1 MIKKIV
7 STTIVLLFYL
17 LIGENAQAQSLQI
30 QTSSQIGGLNLLS
43 LQKMSF
49 SEGNLVIVKT
59 NGAAQNYALSTISKL
74 YFADSTTPVNAVTAV
89 QVISIYPNPCA
100 DILTI
105 TGAESGE
112 VALTSIDGKVQFRKT
127 YEAGSSLDLSMLSS
141 GFYLLS
147 INGQILK
154 LRKL

>member
-7 STTIVLLFYL
+7 SATFVFFFCL
-17 LIGENAQAQSLQI
+17 LIGENVQAQSLQI
-30 QTSSQIGGLNLLS
+30 QMSSQTGGLNLFS
-43 LQKMSF
+43 LQNMSF
-49 SEGNLVIVKT
+49 SEGNLVILNT
-59 NGAAQNYALSTISKL
+59 NGVAQNYVLSTISKM
-74 YFADSTTPVNAVTAV
+74 YFADFTTSINTATAV
-89 QVISIYPNPCA
+89 QLISISPNPCA

-105 TGAESGE
+105 TGVESGE
-112 VALTSIDGKVQFRKT
+112 VVLTSIDGKVQFRKT
-127 YEAGSSLDLSMLSS
+127 YKAGSSLDLSMLSS